1 MKRLLLLSFA
11 LLVVG
16 CAKDMPEKTSQMEN
30 QQKFL
35 NEMCERQTESIQ
47 RKFTGSSL
55 TITMKCERSINNKSA
70 KIQEALL
77 QRGWIEKRRTDQIIL
92 YCLLDSA
99 VSLVADLNDSKQKIE
114 TIMRYPS
121 ANCGSADSLQ
131 PHGRNSTTSSEAGI
145 GTKGISVGTEA
156 RTLRHTETIC

>member
-35 NEMCERQTESIQ
+35 NEMCERHTESIH

-92 YCLLDSA
+92 YCLLDSE
-99 VSLVADLNDSKQKIE
+99 VSLVAGLNDSKQKIE
-114 TIMRYPS
+114 TS
-121 ANCGSADSLQ
+121 CGIHPQ
-131 PHGRNSTTSSEAGI
+131 TVEALI
-145 GTKGISVGTEA
+145 PFSPTKKFDDVF
-156 RTLRHTETIC
+156 